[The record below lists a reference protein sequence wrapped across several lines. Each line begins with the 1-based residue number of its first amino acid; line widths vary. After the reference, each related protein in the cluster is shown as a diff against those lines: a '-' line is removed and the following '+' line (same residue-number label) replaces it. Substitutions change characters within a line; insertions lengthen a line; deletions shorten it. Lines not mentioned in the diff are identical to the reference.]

1 MDQNN
6 ELEPRQPKITFGRIL
21 VWLFFSYL
29 LFILL
34 VRGCT
39 VSGLEGDL
47 FVVHLKEEAPLSMV
61 DSTTPVKR
69 IETKFCSI
77 SGNVVQV
84 ELVGRSVYI
93 PLNNVSYVEV
103 YESSDSRGR

>member
-6 ELEPRQPKITFGRIL
+6 ELKLRGPKITFGRVL
-21 VWLFFSYL
+21 LWLFFSYM
-29 LFILL
+29 FILSM
-34 VRGCT
+34 RGCI

-77 SGNVVQV
+77 SSNVVQV